1 LENHFSGNGVNQDLR
16 NDMLRHTY
24 GLKKEIDLSFLTG
37 RELIQVAIG
46 SFHVQLRFDEDVAVP
61 VEAEFRYFD
70 GQQEWV
76 WQQEPS
82 SPQIGAR
89 TVAMLGASIISV
101 ETNENGT
108 LALTF
113 SNGHRLT
120 ILDSFKEYESYELAD
135 PARPSS
141 SSTNLSG

>member
-1 LENHFSGNGVNQDLR
+1 
-16 NDMLRHTY
+16 MLRHMY
-24 GLKKEIDLSFLTG
+24 GLKKEIDLSFLAG

-46 SFHVQLRFDEDVAVP
+46 SFQVQFHFNKEVAIS

-76 WQQEPS
+76 WRQKPS
-82 SPQIGAR
+82 SPQIAAR
-89 TVAMLGASIISV
+89 TVAVLGASI
-101 ETNENGT
+101 TNFESSENGT

-120 ILDSFKEYESYELAD
+120 ILDSFREYESYD
-135 PARPSS
+135 ITRPGQ
-141 SSTNLSG
+141 TIIV

>member
-1 LENHFSGNGVNQDLR
+1 
-16 NDMLRHTY
+16 MLPHMY
-24 GLKKEIDLSFLTG
+24 GLTKEIDLSFLTG

-46 SFHVQLRFDEDVAVP
+46 SFQVQFHFDEDVAVS
-61 VEAEFRYFD
+61 VEAEFCYFD
-70 GQQEWV
+70 GQDQWI

-82 SPQIGAR
+82 SPQIAAR
-89 TVAMLGASIISV
+89 TVAMLGASITSF

-120 ILDSFKEYESYELAD
+120 ILDSFKEYESYD
-135 PARPSS
+135 ITRPGQ
-141 SSTNLSG
+141 TIIV